1 MVESKAYSEDFRRM
15 VAKAYYTG
23 NKSLVAL
30 GKEFNVKPSTV
41 YNWVLRYQDELAP
54 QKAIRQEMSTFKSV
68 INTPPAVKKKKLSAQ
83 QMEQRIEELEQQLK
97 NEQMRSTVLNQMIE
111 IAERDLKIVI
121 RKKSGAK
128 QSK

>member
-1 MVESKAYSEDFRRM
+1 MVERKAYSEEFRRM

-23 NKSLVAL
+23 SKSLVGL

-41 YNWVLRYQDELAP
+41 YNWVLRYKDELAP

-68 INTPPAVKKKKLSAQ
+68 IHTPPAVKTKKLTAQ

-97 NEQMRSTVLNQMIE
+97 NEQMRSTVLDQMIE